1 MPIWDFIWDFKLTF
15 VAAQHE
21 FDQCPPQHEKLIK
34 VSKKFASRTLH
45 PALVLC
51 FVHGQG

>member
-21 FDQCPPQHEKLIK
+21 FDQCQHSMNLTSAHHSTKN
-34 VSKKFASRTLH
+34 
-45 PALVLC
+45 
-51 FVHGQG
+51 